1 MSRRPFGP
9 DSWLGLVPEV
19 ERLVPDLVTRLEGAD
34 AGCALRGRIEDLIR
48 SGDAEGW
55 MRFLRDL
62 RDRYASLV
70 GEDDAATLTLAEILR
85 DQYRLAP
92 GVLDMGPRDEEASA
106 LLEQVTGR

>member
-1 MSRRPFGP
+1 MTHRPFGP

-19 ERLVPDLVTRLEGAD
+19 ERLVPDLIARLDDPD
-34 AGCALRGRIEDLIR
+34 AGRALRGRIEDLIR

-55 MRFLRDL
+55 MRFLGDL

-70 GEDDAATLTLAEILR
+70 GEDDDATQMLAEILR

-92 GVLDMGPRDEEASA
+92 GVLDMGSRDEEASA